1 MKTTKRVLAYL
12 IVAMMIVAM
21 LPSAFADGYALTITN
36 TTTGH
41 TFSLYQ
47 IFTGTLETVDGNKVL
62 SDVKYGESWG
72 SLAGNAVP
80 SDYLDGIMDA
90 ATYAETFLAAGG
102 INVYRENIASAAGNT
117 VISGLPAG
125 YYLVKET
132 TDPSSMPDG
141 ETNSLYIVQ
150 VVDNISIAVKSGTA
164 SSEKKVKDHS
174 AQGYTDWQ
182 DSADYNIG
190 DSVPFRLTATVGSD
204 YANYKN
210 CYQLTFHDVECDGL
224 TFDKNSVKVFIGDS
238 TTALDNTNYQISTSC
253 SDGCT
258 FEIHFPNLKN
268 IASVQAGTKIH
279 VEYNSVLN
287 ANAKIGAEGNPNEMH
302 ITFSNN
308 PYVADQKGKT
318 PDDKVIVFTYKV
330 VVNKVKPKSV
340 DPTAP
345 SDPTDPTSNY
355 ESLEGAGFTLY
366 KKVGED
372 TYSIIG
378 EELKGNGMVTFV
390 WEGLDDGDYKL
401 VETTTP
407 AGYNSISDILFTIS
421 AEHEKSSDNPQLT
434 SLTGGDLFTG
444 VVRTGQLTADIVNQ
458 AGNTLPST
466 GGMGTTIFYVVGSIL
481 VIGAVVLLVSKKRMN
496 TAE

>member
-1 MKTTKRVLAYL
+1 MKTMKKTLALL

-21 LPSAFADGYALTITN
+21 LPSALADDYSLTITN
-36 TTTGH
+36 TTVGH

-62 SDVKYGESWG
+62 SDVKYGGSWG
-72 SLAGNAVP
+72 SIAGTAVP
-80 SDYLDGIMDA
+80 SDVLDGITDA
-90 ATYAETFLAAGG
+90 AAYAETFLATEG
-102 INVYRENIASAAGNT
+102 IIAYRENIASAAGST
-117 VISGLPAG
+117 EISGLPVG

-132 TDPSSMPDG
+132 TDPASMPDG

-150 VVDNISIAVKSGTA
+150 VVDNTSIGVKSGTA

-174 AQGYTDWQ
+174 AQGYTGWQ

-210 CYQLTFHDVECDGL
+210 GYQLTFHDVECEGL
-224 TFDKNSVKVFIGDS
+224 TFDQSSVKVFIGDS
-238 TTALDNTNYQISTSC
+238 TTALENKYYQISTGC

-258 FEIHFPNLKN
+258 FEIHFPNLKD

-279 VEYNSVLN
+279 VEYNSVLDTD
-287 ANAKIGAEGNPNEMH
+287 AKIGAEGNPNVMH

-308 PYVADQKGKT
+308 PYVTDQKGKT

-345 SDPTDPTSNY
+345 SDPTDPTSIY

-372 TYSIIG
+372 TYSPIG
-378 EELKGNGMVTFV
+378 QELKGDGMVTFV

-407 AGYNSISDILFTIS
+407 AGYNSIADILFTIS
-421 AEHEKSSDNPQLT
+421 AEHEESSNDPKLT

-444 VVRTGQLTADIVNQ
+444 EVSTGQIEADIVNQ

-466 GGMGTTIFYVVGSIL
+466 GGMGTTVFYVVGSIL
-481 VIGAVVLLVSKKRMN
+481 VIGAVILLVSKKRMSA
-496 TAE
+496 AE